1 MSDIKEF
8 NLIDVRNNSSI
19 VNDLNNVYKRQ
30 NKDFGIDLVH

>member
-19 VNDLNNVYKRQ
+19 VNDLNNVYKLSL
-30 NKDFGIDLVH
+30 IHI